1 MALRKKIK
9 SQSKN
14 RVLIVQNSESEGPGL
29 LELVLKK
36 NRITYK
42 TVDLGRDAEIP
53 NFSDY
58 SAVIVLG
65 GPDSANDRAEKILGE
80 LKKTK
85 EAIDAGIPFLG
96 ICLGMQVLVKAAGGE
111 VLKNSVKEIGWKDF
125 EGKYFNI
132 SLTEQGKKDAL
143 FSNLGAEL
151 KIFQLHGETVKLPED
166 AVLLASGK
174 HCKNQ
179 AVRVGK
185 NAYGIQGHFE
195 LTREMLV
202 EWIASDP
209 DLRALNQDSL
219 MESYLKIAAEYNNT
233 GKKLFENFLR
243 IAKLRAD

>member
-96 ICLGMQVLVKAAGGE
+96 ICLGMHDHGLDAQLTAGTLDAESDLSAVGDQ
-111 VLKNSVKEIGWKDF
+111 DF
-125 EGKYFNI
+125 F
-132 SLTEQGKKDAL
+132 
-143 FSNLGAEL
+143 
-151 KIFQLHGETVKLPED
+151 
-166 AVLLASGK
+166 K
-174 HCKNQ
+174 H
-179 AVRVGK
+179 V
-185 NAYGIQGHFE
+185 F
-195 LTREMLV
+195 
-202 EWIASDP
+202 
-209 DLRALNQDSL
+209 
-219 MESYLKIAAEYNNT
+219 
-233 GKKLFENFLR
+233 
-243 IAKLRAD
+243 